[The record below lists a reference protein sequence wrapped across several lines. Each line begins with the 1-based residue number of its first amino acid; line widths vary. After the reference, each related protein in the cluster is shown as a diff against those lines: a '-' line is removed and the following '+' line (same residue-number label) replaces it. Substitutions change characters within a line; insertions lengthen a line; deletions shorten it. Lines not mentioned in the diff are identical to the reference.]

1 MRMKKR
7 KRPVESFG
15 SFFFLHF
22 AFRLG
27 LQSFDEGF
35 FSFLFSHLLLI
46 GVFASFHLGHSSI
59 DLGFQHLSL
68 SLSLSFSRSWLL
80 RISSPTV

>member
-15 SFFFLHF
+15 SFFLCILHF
-22 AFRLG
+22 AWDNSLLMRG
-27 LQSFDEGF
+27 
-35 FSFLFSHLLLI
+35 FSFFFSHLLLI